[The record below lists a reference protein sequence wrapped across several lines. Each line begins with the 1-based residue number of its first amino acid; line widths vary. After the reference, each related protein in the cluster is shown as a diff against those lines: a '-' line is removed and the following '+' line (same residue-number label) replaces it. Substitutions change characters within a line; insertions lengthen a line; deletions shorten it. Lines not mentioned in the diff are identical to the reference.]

1 MRQQQEEARGRG
13 VGRPD
18 RDDDV
23 GVGAAEAAPGGQEGL
38 RVEAEEGVQS
48 AGDEGEGWV
57 RGAREERDALDG
69 QVVGQNGDEGS
80 ADGLRRLG
88 RRGGCG
94 GHGSPSSLGM
104 RGGEGCD

>member
-23 GVGAAEAAPGGQEGL
+23 GVGAAEAAPGGEEGL
-38 RVEAEEGVQS
+38 RVEAEERVQR

-69 QVVGQNGDEGS
+69 QVVGQDGDEGS
-80 ADGLRRLG
+80 ADGLRRLR
-88 RRGGCG
+88 RRGGGG

-104 RGGEGCD
+104 GGEEG